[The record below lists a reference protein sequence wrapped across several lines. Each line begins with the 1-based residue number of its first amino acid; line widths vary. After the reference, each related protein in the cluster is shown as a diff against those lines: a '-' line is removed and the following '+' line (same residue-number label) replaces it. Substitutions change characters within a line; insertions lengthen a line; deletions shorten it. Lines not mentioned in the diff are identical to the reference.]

1 MYEYFDQ
8 KRYSDIDLI
17 LSAGDLRPEY
27 LSFLVDMLNKRC
39 YYVRGNH
46 DVVYDV
52 EPPLGCMD
60 IDGKVVNYEG
70 IRILGLAGSMWYG
83 GKGVEHTEWQMRWK
97 VWKVRF
103 QIWRKKGVDIVLTH
117 APPEGIHDGKDLCHT
132 GFRSFLKLIEKYK
145 PRYLIHGHVHK
156 SYGYSEEKITQ
167 FRETKVVNVQGKH
180 IFEIRSRVR
189 KGIAEKEGW
198 WNIVFKLRQDSLK
211 SFYAESRGR
220 RYLNSIDRGV
230 RTIELNDI
238 VGSVGRP
245 LDFSRDF
252 SPKNVD
258 GKPHIQV
265 RVKSIE
271 EAMREGKLLPV
282 VELYKIDDEYYVL
295 DGHHRLIVAKG
306 QRRKF
311 IDAHIVEYL
320 PIDDTTKRLLIQKR
334 IEFEDETGLGGI
346 NLLHQGDYDKLL
358 FQIRNHKNRIEA
370 RTKEKISIKQA
381 AQSWFS
387 SFYRPVTDKIKKLKL
402 RQYFPKTT
410 IGDMYVYL
418 CDQARLRS
426 QKRLEHTCNLPE
438 ALEEIGILA
447 KATQIIL
454 LDDRFKERIMRI
466 FRSRFRAGKRPY
478 DR

>member
-1 MYEYFDQ
+1 LYEYFDK

-27 LSFLVDMLNKRC
+27 LSFLVDTLNKRC

-46 DVVYDV
+46 DIVYDM

-60 IDGKVVNYEG
+60 IDGKVVNHKG
-70 IRILGLAGSMWYG
+70 IRILGLGGSMWYG
-83 GKGVEHTEWQMRWK
+83 GKGVEHTGWQMHWK
-97 VWKVRF
+97 VWKARF
-103 QIWRKKGVDIVLTH
+103 QIWRRGGVDIVLTH

-167 FRETKVVNVQGKH
+167 VQGTKVVNVQGKH
-180 IFEIRSRVR
+180 IFEIRPRVR
-189 KGIAEKEGW
+189 RKITKKEGW
-198 WNIVFKLRQDSLK
+198 WNIVFKLRQDALK

-220 RYLNSIDRGV
+220 RYLNSIDRGIRAV
-230 RTIELNDI
+230 EVNNI

-245 LDFSRDF
+245 LDFSRNF
-252 SPKNVD
+252 SLKGMD
-258 GKPHIQV
+258 RKPHIRS
-265 RVKSIE
+265 RVESIE
-271 EAMREGKLLPV
+271 EAMKEGKPLSV

-295 DGHHRLIVAKG
+295 DGHHRLIIAKG
-306 QRRKF
+306 QKRKF

-320 PIDDTTKRLLIQKR
+320 PIDDTAKRLLIQKR

-346 NLLHQGDYDKLL
+346 NLLRQADYDKLL
-358 FQIRNHKNRIEA
+358 FQIRNHKNGIEEK
-370 RTKEKISIKQA
+370 TKEEVSFKQA
-381 AQSWFS
+381 ARDWFS

-402 RQYFPKTT
+402 RQYFPKAT

-418 CDQARLRS
+418 CYQAKLRS
-426 QKRLEHTCNLPE
+426 QKRLEHTCSLPE
-438 ALEEIGILA
+438 ALEEIGILT

-454 LDDRFKERIMRI
+454 SREGLKERIMKI
-466 FRSRFRAGKRPY
+466 FRR
-478 DR
+478 